1 MQNKQN
7 MRFKK
12 SPRVRGFTLTE
23 IVVAVGIIGVLAAAI
38 YPNIQKSFEKR
49 DLENE
54 ARSIVM
60 VFQKARVEAI
70 RTKLNHR
77 IRFEQT
83 GGTWRY
89 ILEREATPGNWVKV
103 PGFMTRIVPGFFN
116 VTVNLPSQTLIYN
129 SFGIV
134 QGYDGTLNTVVLQ
147 SDELKTGGN
156 GDERIVSAYAGG
168 SIRITAAQSVS

>member
-1 MQNKQN
+1 MRNKRN
-7 MRFKK
+7 MRFNG
-12 SPRVRGFTLTE
+12 SPRVHGFTLVE
-23 IVVAVGIIGVLAAAI
+23 IVVAVGIIGIMAAAI

-54 ARSIVM
+54 ARSIMM

-77 IRFEQT
+77 IRFEQAS
-83 GGTWRY
+83 GTWRY
-89 ILEREATPGNWVKV
+89 ILEREATPGNWIKV
-103 PGFMTRIVPGFFN
+103 PGFMTRIVPSLYN

-134 QGYDGTLNTVVLQ
+134 QSYDGILNTVVLQ

-156 GDERIVSAYAGG
+156 GDERIISAYAGG